1 MLQIYK
7 DTFVLAFKRAA
18 AAWRLALFLLIYALL
33 VGAAMVF
40 TRPLGIVG
48 GFALG
53 LVVAACVSGYLSML
67 AQAVRGLPL
76 RFADIQSSFGAL
88 FWDVISVMFAV
99 WIIDLLVALIANG
112 AGPNAEAIGAMAAL
126 AMAFFLNPLPEMIYT
141 QRGRSFDLLLQSMR
155 FVLANPV
162 AWFLPNLIFLFVI
175 LAPTGRLNV
184 GLGNL
189 LITFSQIFSLR
200 GLPAAFL
207 GAPTWA
213 LPLLLVFF
221 HYVMVFRGLL
231 FEALATGKS
240 NPRRAAW
247 VSQLRP

>member
-1 MLQIYK
+1 MLRIYK
-7 DTFVLAFKRAA
+7 DTFVLAFKRAV
-18 AAWRLALFLLIYALL
+18 AAWPLAILLL
-33 VGAAMVF
+33 VYAFLIGVGMVL

-48 GFALG
+48 GFAVG
-53 LVVAACVSGYLSML
+53 LIVAACVSGYLSML
-67 AQAVRGLPL
+67 AQAVRGLPV
-76 RFADIQSSFGAL
+76 RFADLRSSFGAL

-99 WIIDLLVALIANG
+99 WILDLLVSLIANG
-112 AGPNAEAIGAMAAL
+112 AGHNGDAIAAMAAL
-126 AMAFFLNPLPEMIYT
+126 AMAFFLNPLPEMIYR
-141 QRGRSFDLLLQSMR
+141 QQGRSFDLLLQSMR

-162 AWFLPNLIFLFVI
+162 AWFLPNLIFFCII

-200 GLPAAFL
+200 GLPSAFL
-207 GAPTWA
+207 GGSPWV
-213 LPLLLVFF
+213 LPLLLAFF

-231 FEALATGKS
+231 FDALASGGS